1 MGSQMSDS
9 ETCYALVIG
18 TENGTATLIL
28 LKIEEPI
35 FEANLLV
42 ISMDGIEIGRLS
54 NHVRI

>member
-42 ISMDGIEIGRLS
+42 SCTNVEYVDLYI
-54 NHVRI
+54 